1 MLVVTRKQD
10 ERIVITRG
18 DEVIEIVVCQ
28 IVNLARVRIGV
39 HAPDDWRI
47 TRENARVVHEDM
59 TVDLREIE
67 R

>member
-18 DEVIEIVVCQ
+18 NEVIEIVVCQ

-47 TRENARVVHEDM
+47 TRESGLVGHEI
-59 TVDLREIE
+59 RAIE
-67 R
+67 G